1 MEEKFNK
8 DISYEEVMM
17 IDVLKRS
24 FMEEAQKKYDRVTI
38 TH

>member
-1 MEEKFNK
+1 MEEQFNK
-8 DISYEEVMM
+8 EIYSEEVMM

>member
-1 MEEKFNK
+1 MEEQFNK
-8 DISYEEVMM
+8 DVPSEEVMM
-17 IDVLKRS
+17 IDVQKRS